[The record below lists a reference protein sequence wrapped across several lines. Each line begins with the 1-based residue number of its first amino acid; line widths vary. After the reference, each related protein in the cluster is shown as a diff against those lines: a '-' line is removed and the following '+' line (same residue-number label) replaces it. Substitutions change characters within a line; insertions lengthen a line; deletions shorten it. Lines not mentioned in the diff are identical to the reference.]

1 MPPLRQW
8 ERFDNRAMLV
18 LAGALG
24 ALSLVI
30 IWYLISG
37 PKHQHPELASR
48 LPRRSSLENVIELD
62 EQQARSLKLVIV
74 SEQDFNKEVR
84 SFGGIDFDQ
93 NRTVTIYAHYP
104 GRILEARPN
113 VGDYVE
119 RDQFLFSMQSPDLLA
134 AETTLIASAS
144 ANVLQGKNLRRAQ
157 EMIKIGGISE
167 MALDQAAS
175 GQQTA
180 QGAIVAARNS
190 LKTFGKSDEEID
202 SLIIERRADAALV
215 VKSPI
220 SGIIVSR
227 AAAPGLYVQ
236 PGVAPAP
243 FVISDTSTLWLYVN
257 VLEEDAPLIRVGQKV
272 EAQVAALPDAIFYGK
287 ISVVGATLDPVTRR
301 LAARCEI
308 ADPSHLLRA
317 GMFANVAVKV
327 GDVYRAPAIPT
338 SAIYREGDGQFTVWT
353 TKDDRRFT
361 RKYVK
366 IGESQDGFVQINS
379 GLKMGDKVVS
389 DGGLILTKREQA
401 ITLHH
406 YR

>member
-1 MPPLRQW
+1 
-8 ERFDNRAMLV
+8 
-18 LAGALG
+18 
-24 ALSLVI
+24 
-30 IWYLISG
+30 
-37 PKHQHPELASR
+37 
-48 LPRRSSLENVIELD
+48 
-62 EQQARSLKLVIV
+62 
-74 SEQDFNKEVR
+74 
-84 SFGGIDFDQ
+84 
-93 NRTVTIYAHYP
+93 
-104 GRILEARPN
+104 
-113 VGDYVE
+113 
-119 RDQFLFSMQSPDLLA
+119 
-134 AETTLIASAS
+134 
-144 ANVLQGKNLRRAQ
+144 
-157 EMIKIGGISE
+157 

-180 QGAIVAARNS
+180 QGAIVAARNT

-202 SLIIERRADAALV
+202 KLIIERRADAALV

-243 FVISDTSTLWLYVN
+243 YAISDTSTLWLYAN
-257 VLEEDAPLIRVGQKV
+257 VLEEDAPLIRVGQKI

-287 ISVVGATLDPVTRR
+287 ISVVGAALDPVTRR
-301 LAARCEI
+301 LVARCEI

-317 GMFANVAVKV
+317 GMFANVSIKV
-327 GDVYRAPAIPT
+327 GDVYRAPATPA
-338 SAIYREGDGQFTVWT
+338 SAIYREGDGQLTVWT

-366 IGESQDGFVQINS
+366 IGESQDGFVQIMS

-389 DGGLILTKREQA
+389 DGGLILTKRDQA

>member
-18 LAGALG
+18 LASALG
-24 ALSLVI
+24 VLALVI

-37 PKHQHPELASR
+37 PRHQHPELANR
-48 LPRRSSLENVIELD
+48 LPRRSSLDNVIELD
-62 EQQARSLKLVIV
+62 EQQARSLRLSIV
-74 SEQDFNKEVR
+74 SEQDFHKAVR
-84 SFGGIDFDQ
+84 SYGGIDFDQ

-104 GRILEARPN
+104 GRILEAQPN
-113 VGDYVE
+113 VGDYVQK
-119 RDQFLFSMQSPDLLA
+119 DQFLFSMQSPDLLA
-134 AETTLIASAS
+134 AETTLIANAS

-167 MALDQAAS
+167 MALDQAVS

-180 QGAIVAARNS
+180 QGAIVAARNT
-190 LKTFGKSDEEID
+190 LKTFGKTDEEID
-202 SLIIERRADAALV
+202 ALITERRADAALV

-220 SGIIVSR
+220 AGVIVAR

-236 PGVAPAP
+236 PGSAPAP
-243 FVISDTSTLWLYVN
+243 YIISDTSTLWLYAN
-257 VLEEDAPLIRVGQKV
+257 VVEEDAPLIHVGQKI
-272 EAQVAALPDAIFYGK
+272 EAQVAAFPEAIFYGK
-287 ISVVGATLDPVTRR
+287 ISVIGAALDPVTRR

-308 ADPSHLLRA
+308 ADPGHLLRA
-317 GMFANVAVKV
+317 GMFADVSIWI
-327 GDVYRAPAIPT
+327 GDVYRAPATPA
-338 SAIYREGDGQFTVWT
+338 SAIYREGDGQLTVWT

-366 IGESQDGFVQINS
+366 IGAGQDGFSQIIS
-379 GLKMGDKVVS
+379 GLKIGDKVVS
-389 DGGLILTKREQA
+389 DGGLILTKRDQA

>member
-1 MPPLRQW
+1 
-8 ERFDNRAMLV
+8 
-18 LAGALG
+18 
-24 ALSLVI
+24 
-30 IWYLISG
+30 
-37 PKHQHPELASR
+37 
-48 LPRRSSLENVIELD
+48 
-62 EQQARSLKLVIV
+62 
-74 SEQDFNKEVR
+74 
-84 SFGGIDFDQ
+84 
-93 NRTVTIYAHYP
+93 
-104 GRILEARPN
+104 
-113 VGDYVE
+113 
-119 RDQFLFSMQSPDLLA
+119 
-134 AETTLIASAS
+134 
-144 ANVLQGKNLRRAQ
+144 
-157 EMIKIGGISE
+157 
-167 MALDQAAS
+167 
-175 GQQTA
+175 
-180 QGAIVAARNS
+180 

-257 VLEEDAPLIRVGQKV
+257 VLEEDAPLIRIGQKV

-327 GDVYRAPAIPT
+327 GAVYRAPAIPA

>member
-18 LAGALG
+18 LASALG
-24 ALSLVI
+24 VLALVI
-30 IWYLISG
+30 VWYLISG
-37 PKHQHPELASR
+37 PKHQHPELAYR
-48 LPRRSSLENVIELD
+48 LPRRSSLDNVIELD
-62 EQQARSLKLVIV
+62 EQQARSLRLAIV
-74 SEQDFNKEVR
+74 SEQDFHKSVR
-84 SFGGIDFDQ
+84 SYGGIDFDQ
-93 NRTVTIYAHYP
+93 NKTVAIYAHYP
-104 GRILEARPN
+104 GRILEAQPN
-113 VGDYVE
+113 VGDFVQK
-119 RDQFLFSMQSPDLLA
+119 DQFLFSMQSPDLLA
-134 AETTLIASAS
+134 AETTLIANAS

-167 MALDQAAS
+167 MALDQAVS

-180 QGAIVAARNS
+180 QGAIVAARNT
-190 LKTFGKSDEEID
+190 LKTFGKTDEEID
-202 SLIIERRADAALV
+202 ALIIDRRADAALV

-220 SGIIVSR
+220 AGVIVGR

-236 PGVAPAP
+236 PGAAPAP
-243 FVISDTSTLWLYVN
+243 YTISDTSTLWLYAN
-257 VLEEDAPLIRVGQKV
+257 VIEEDAPLIHAGQKI

-287 ISVVGATLDPVTRR
+287 ISVVGAALDPISRR

-317 GMFANVAVKV
+317 GMFADVSVKV
-327 GDVYRAPAIPT
+327 GDGYRAPATPS
-338 SAIYREGDGQFTVWT
+338 SAIYREGDGQLTVWT

-366 IGESQDGFVQINS
+366 IGENQDGFVQIIS
-379 GLKMGDKVVS
+379 GLKIGDKVVS
-389 DGGLILTKREQA
+389 DGGLILTKRDQA

>member
-18 LAGALG
+18 LASALG
-24 ALSLVI
+24 VLSLAI

-37 PKHQHPELASR
+37 PRHQHPELASR
-48 LPRRSSLENVIELD
+48 LPRRSSIENVIELD
-62 EQQARSLKLVIV
+62 EQQAHTLKLVIV

-84 SFGGIDFDQ
+84 SIGGIDFDQ

-104 GRILEARPN
+104 GRILEAAPN
-113 VGDYVE
+113 VGDFVE

-180 QGAIVAARNS
+180 QGAIVAARNT

-202 SLIIERRADAALV
+202 KLIIERRADAALV

-243 FVISDTSTLWLYVN
+243 YAISDTSTLWLYAN
-257 VLEEDAPLIRVGQKV
+257 VLEEDAPLIRVGQKI

-287 ISVVGATLDPVTRR
+287 ISVVGAALDPVTRR
-301 LAARCEI
+301 LVARCEI

-317 GMFANVAVKV
+317 GMFANVSIKV
-327 GDVYRAPAIPT
+327 GDVYRAPATPA
-338 SAIYREGDGQFTVWT
+338 SAIYREGDGQLTVWT

-366 IGESQDGFVQINS
+366 IGESQDGFVQIMS

-389 DGGLILTKREQA
+389 DGGLILTKRDQA